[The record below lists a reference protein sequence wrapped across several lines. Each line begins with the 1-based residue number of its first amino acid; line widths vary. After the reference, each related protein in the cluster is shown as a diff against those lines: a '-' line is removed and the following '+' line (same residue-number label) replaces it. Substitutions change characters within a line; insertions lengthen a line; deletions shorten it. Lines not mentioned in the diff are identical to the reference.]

1 MLKGNMSKL
10 LKQAQ
15 DMQQKLEDAQSQL
28 GDIVVDAEAGGGM
41 VSVKING
48 NQEILELT
56 IDEEAYDEDKEL
68 LEDLIVSAINKG
80 LKRAKNDSQEKISS
94 ITGGMMGGL
103 KIPGI

>member
-1 MLKGNMSKL
+1 MLKGNMSKI

-15 DMQQKLEDAQSQL
+15 DMQKKLEEAQSQL
-28 GDIVVDAEAGGGM
+28 GDIIVAAEAGGGM

-56 IDEEAYDEDKEL
+56 IDEEALEEEKEL

-80 LKRAKNDSQEKISS
+80 LKKAKNDSQEKISS

>member
-1 MLKGNMSKL
+1 MLKGNMSKI

-15 DMQQKLEDAQSQL
+15 DMQKKLEEAQSQL
-28 GDIVVDAEAGGGM
+28 GDIIVAAEAGGGM

-48 NQEILELT
+48 HQEILELT
-56 IDEEAYDEDKEL
+56 IDEEALEEEKEL

-80 LKRAKNDSQEKISS
+80 LKKAKDDSQEKISS

>member
-1 MLKGNMSKL
+1 MSKL

-80 LKRAKNDSQEKISS
+80 LRRAKNDSQEKISS

-103 KIPGI
+103 KIPSI

>member
-1 MLKGNMSKL
+1 MSKI

-15 DMQQKLEDAQSQL
+15 DMQKKLEEAQSQL
-28 GDIVVDAEAGGGM
+28 GDIIVAAEAGGGM

-56 IDEEAYDEDKEL
+56 IDEEALDEEKEL

-80 LKRAKNDSQEKISS
+80 LKKAKNDSQEKISS

>member
-1 MLKGNMSKL
+1 MSKL

-15 DMQQKLEDAQSQL
+15 DMQKKLEEAQSQL
-28 GDIVVDAEAGGGM
+28 GDIVVAAEAGGGM

-56 IDEEAYDEDKEL
+56 IDDEAYEEDKEL

-80 LKRAKNDSQEKISS
+80 IKKAKNDSQEKMSS

-103 KIPGI
+103 RIPGI

>member
-1 MLKGNMSKL
+1 MLKGNMSKI

-15 DMQQKLEDAQSQL
+15 DMQKKLEEAQSQL
-28 GDIVVDAEAGGGM
+28 SDIIVAAEAGGGM

-56 IDEEAYDEDKEL
+56 IDEEALEEEKEL

-80 LKRAKNDSQEKISS
+80 LKKAKNDSQEKISS

>member
-1 MLKGNMSKL
+1 MLKGNMSKI

-15 DMQQKLEDAQSQL
+15 DMQKKLEEAQSQL
-28 GDIVVDAEAGGGM
+28 SDIIVAAEAGGGM

-56 IDEEAYDEDKEL
+56 IDEEALDEEKEL

-80 LKRAKNDSQEKISS
+80 LKKAKNDSQEKISS

>member
-1 MLKGNMSKL
+1 MSKL

-15 DMQQKLEDAQSQL
+15 DMQKKLEEAQSQL
-28 GDIVVDAEAGGGM
+28 GDIVVAAEAGGGM

-48 NQEILELT
+48 NQEILELN
-56 IDEEAYDEDKEL
+56 IDDEAYEEDKEL

-80 LKRAKNDSQEKISS
+80 IKKAKNDSQEKMSS

-103 KIPGI
+103 RIPGI

>member
-1 MLKGNMSKL
+1 MSKL

-15 DMQQKLEDAQSQL
+15 DMQKKLEEAQSQL
-28 GDIVVDAEAGGGM
+28 GDIVVAAESGGGM

-56 IDEEAYDEDKEL
+56 IDDEAYEEDKEL

-80 LKRAKNDSQEKISS
+80 IKKAKNDSQEKMSS

-103 KIPGI
+103 RIPGI

>member
-15 DMQQKLEDAQSQL
+15 DMQKKLEEAQSQL
-28 GDIVVDAEAGGGM
+28 GDIVVAAEAGGGM

-56 IDEEAYDEDKEL
+56 IDDEAYEEDKEL

-80 LKRAKNDSQEKISS
+80 IKKAKNDSQEKMSS
-94 ITGGMMGGL
+94 ITGGMMGGIR
-103 KIPGI
+103 IPGI

>member
-1 MLKGNMSKL
+1 
-10 LKQAQ
+10 
-15 DMQQKLEDAQSQL
+15 
-28 GDIVVDAEAGGGM
+28 M

-56 IDEEAYDEDKEL
+56 IDDEAYEEDKEL

-80 LKRAKNDSQEKISS
+80 IKKAKNDSQEKMSS

-103 KIPGI
+103 RIPGI

>member
-15 DMQQKLEDAQSQL
+15 DMQQKLEEAQSQL

-80 LKRAKNDSQEKISS
+80 LRKAKNDSQEKISS

>member
-10 LKQAQ
+10 LRQAQ
-15 DMQQKLEDAQSQL
+15 DMQKKLEEAQSQL
-28 GDIVVDAEAGGGM
+28 GDIVVAAEAGGGM

-56 IDEEAYDEDKEL
+56 IDDEAYEEDKEL

-80 LKRAKNDSQEKISS
+80 IKKAKNDSQEKMSS

-103 KIPGI
+103 RIPGI

>member
-1 MLKGNMSKL
+1 MLKGNMSKI

-15 DMQQKLEDAQSQL
+15 DMQKKLEEAQSQL
-28 GDIVVDAEAGGGM
+28 SDIIVAAEAGGGM

-56 IDEEAYDEDKEL
+56 IDEEALHEEKEL

-80 LKRAKNDSQEKISS
+80 LKKAKNDSQEKISS

>member
-1 MLKGNMSKL
+1 MLKGNRSKL

-15 DMQQKLEDAQSQL
+15 DMQKKLEEAQSQL
-28 GDIVVDAEAGGGM
+28 GDIVVAAEAGGGM

-56 IDEEAYDEDKEL
+56 IDDEAYEEDKEL

-80 LKRAKNDSQEKISS
+80 IKKAKNDSQEKMSS

-103 KIPGI
+103 RIPGI

>member
-15 DMQQKLEDAQSQL
+15 DMQKKLEEAQSQL
-28 GDIVVDAEAGGGM
+28 GDIVVAAEAGGGM

-56 IDEEAYDEDKEL
+56 IDDEAYEEDKEL

-80 LKRAKNDSQEKISS
+80 IKKAKNDSQEKMSS

-103 KIPGI
+103 RIPGI

>member
-15 DMQQKLEDAQSQL
+15 DMQQKLEEAQSQL

-56 IDEEAYDEDKEL
+56 IDDEAYEEDKEL

-80 LKRAKNDSQEKISS
+80 IKKAKNDSQEKMSS

-103 KIPGI
+103 RIPGI

>member
-15 DMQQKLEDAQSQL
+15 DMQQKLEEAQSQL

-80 LKRAKNDSQEKISS
+80 LRKAKNDSQEKISS

-103 KIPGI
+103 KIPSI

>member
-1 MLKGNMSKL
+1 MSKL
-10 LKQAQ
+10 LRQAQ
-15 DMQQKLEDAQSQL
+15 DMQKKLEEAQSQL
-28 GDIVVDAEAGGGM
+28 GDIVVAAEAGGGM

-56 IDEEAYDEDKEL
+56 IDDEAYEEDKEL

-80 LKRAKNDSQEKISS
+80 IKKAKNDSQEKMSS

-103 KIPGI
+103 RIPGI

>member
-1 MLKGNMSKL
+1 MLKGNMSKI

-15 DMQQKLEDAQSQL
+15 DMQKKLEEAQSQL
-28 GDIVVDAEAGGGM
+28 GDIIVAAEAGGGM

-56 IDEEAYDEDKEL
+56 IDEEALDEEKEL

-80 LKRAKNDSQEKISS
+80 LKKAQEVAASQMKDIMGDLGLPGML
-94 ITGGMMGGL
+94 GGQ
-103 KIPGI
+103 

>member
-1 MLKGNMSKL
+1 MSKL

-15 DMQQKLEDAQSQL
+15 DMQQKLEEAQSQL

-94 ITGGMMGGL
+94 ITGGMMGDL

>member
-1 MLKGNMSKL
+1 MSKI

-15 DMQQKLEDAQSQL
+15 DMQKKLEEAQSQL
-28 GDIVVDAEAGGGM
+28 GDIIVAAEAGGGM

-56 IDEEAYDEDKEL
+56 IDEEALEEEKEL

-80 LKRAKNDSQEKISS
+80 LKKAKNDSQEKISS

>member
-15 DMQQKLEDAQSQL
+15 DMQKKLEEAQSQL
-28 GDIVVDAEAGGGM
+28 GDIVVAAEAGGGM
-41 VSVKING
+41 VSVRING

-56 IDEEAYDEDKEL
+56 IDDEAYEEDKEL

-80 LKRAKNDSQEKISS
+80 IIQSTVVD
-94 ITGGMMGGL
+94 
-103 KIPGI
+103 

>member
-1 MLKGNMSKL
+1 MSKI

-15 DMQQKLEDAQSQL
+15 DMQKKLEEAQSQL
-28 GDIVVDAEAGGGM
+28 SDIIVAAEAGGGM

-56 IDEEAYDEDKEL
+56 IDEEALDEEKEL

-80 LKRAKNDSQEKISS
+80 LKKAKNDSQEKISS

>member
-15 DMQQKLEDAQSQL
+15 DMQKKLEEAQSQL
-28 GDIVVDAEAGGGM
+28 GDIVVAAEAGEGM

-56 IDEEAYDEDKEL
+56 IDDEAYEEDKEL

-80 LKRAKNDSQEKISS
+80 IKKAKNDSQEKMSS

-103 KIPGI
+103 RIPGI

>member
-1 MLKGNMSKL
+1 M
-10 LKQAQ
+10 
-15 DMQQKLEDAQSQL
+15 
-28 GDIVVDAEAGGGM
+28 GDIIVAAEAGGGM

-48 NQEILELT
+48 HQEILELT
-56 IDEEAYDEDKEL
+56 IDEEALDEEKEL

-80 LKRAKNDSQEKISS
+80 LKKAKNDSQEKISS

>member
-1 MLKGNMSKL
+1 MSKI

-15 DMQQKLEDAQSQL
+15 DMQKKLEEAQSQL
-28 GDIVVDAEAGGGM
+28 GDIIVAAEAGGGM

-56 IDEEAYDEDKEL
+56 IDEEALDEEKEL

-80 LKRAKNDSQEKISS
+80 LKKAKDDSQEKISS

>member
-1 MLKGNMSKL
+1 MSKL

-15 DMQQKLEDAQSQL
+15 DMQKKLEEAQSQL
-28 GDIVVDAEAGGGM
+28 ADIVVTAEAGGGM

-56 IDEEAYDEDKEL
+56 IDDEAYEEDKEL

-80 LKRAKNDSQEKISS
+80 IKKAKNDSQEKMSS

-103 KIPGI
+103 RIPGI

>member
-1 MLKGNMSKL
+1 MLKGNMSKI

-15 DMQQKLEDAQSQL
+15 DMQKKLEEAQSQL
-28 GDIVVDAEAGGGM
+28 GDIIVAAEAGGGM
-41 VSVKING
+41 ISVKING

-56 IDEEAYDEDKEL
+56 IDEEALDEEKEL

-80 LKRAKNDSQEKISS
+80 LKKAKNDSQEKISS